1 MWEYTYILPNEM
13 KLEVFCGISNLV
25 EADPASTLFILS
37 FSISSYMM
45 FKTSLVLLECEV
57 ILWLEVMPQ
66 DSKIEKSEKPG
77 VQ

>member
-13 KLEVFCGISNLV
+13 KLEVFCGTSNLV